1 MPDLRTLTL
10 EERHALAI
18 EAERRARA
26 GDAPKDIRAALGV
39 SQRAYSSW
47 AKLFGFRQCDLHP
60 DEKRAGA
67 PGVLPPGP
75 GGYARSGRMLR
86 GLPARPD
93 DGRRVYGPDHPAWR
107 GGEAMHRARSNLL
120 RVARKEAARREV
132 EILGA
137 AGAVHAAV
145 TAALNAGEVERADH
159 MLAAW
164 AHIRRRRKTL
174 RVLETA
180 TMTETPQERAEAE
193 AASEVA
199 VCEELSRL
207 LGRKV
212 EI

>member
-10 EERHALAI
+10 EERHKLAI

-26 GDAPKDIRAALGV
+26 GQAPKEIRAVLGV

-67 PGVLPPGP
+67 RASLPPGP

-86 GLPARPD
+86 GLPARPE
-93 DGRRVYGPDHPAWR
+93 DGRHVYGPDHPAWR
-107 GGEAMHRARSNLL
+107 GGPELTRARSNLL
-120 RVARKEAARREV
+120 RVARKDAARREV
-132 EILGA
+132 EILGDA
-137 AGAVHAAV
+137 AAVHAAV
-145 TAALNAGEVERADH
+145 VAVLDAGEVERADQ

-174 RVLETA
+174 RVLADAVT
-180 TMTETPQERAEAE
+180 TETDETRAEAE
-193 AASEVA
+193 AARDA
-199 VCEELSRL
+199 AMCEELSLL
-207 LGRKV
+207 LGRPV

>member
-60 DEKRAGA
+60 EKKRAGA
-67 PGVLPPGP
+67 QATLPPGP

-86 GLPARPD
+86 GLPARPG

-107 GGEAMHRARSNLL
+107 GGPELSRARYGLL
-120 RVARKEAARREV
+120 RAARKAEARREV
-132 EILGA
+132 ELLGA

-145 TAALNAGEVERADH
+145 TEALAAGEVERADH

-164 AHIRRRRKTL
+164 AHLRRRRKTL
-174 RVLETA
+174 NVLKSAVTSETA
-180 TMTETPQERAEAE
+180 AERAEAE
-193 AASEVA
+193 AASDA
-199 VCEELSRL
+199 AMCEELSRL

-212 EI
+212 EL

>member
-10 EERHALAI
+10 EERHKLAI

-39 SQRAYSSW
+39 SQRAYSAR

-67 PGVLPPGP
+67 RGVLPPGP

-86 GLPARPD
+86 GLPARPG
-93 DGRRVYGPDHPAWR
+93 DGRHVYGPDHPAWR
-107 GGEAMHRARSNLL
+107 GGEAMTRDRSNLL
-120 RVARKEAARREV
+120 RVARKAAARREV

-137 AGAVHAAV
+137 AGAVHQAV
-145 TAALNAGEVERADH
+145 KAALEAGEVERADH

-174 RVLETA
+174 RVLESA
-180 TMTETPQERAEAE
+180 TETETVAERAEAE
-193 AASEVA
+193 AASDA
-199 VCEELSRL
+199 AMCAELSEL
-207 LGRKV
+207 LGRTV

>member
-10 EERHALAI
+10 EERHKLAI

-26 GDAPKDIRAALGV
+26 GEAPKDIRAALGV

-60 DEKRAGA
+60 EEKRAGA
-67 PGVLPPGP
+67 RGVLPPGP

-86 GLPARPD
+86 GLPARPE

-107 GGEAMHRARSNLL
+107 GGPELSRARYGLL
-120 RVARKEAARREV
+120 RAARKAEARREV

-137 AGAVHAAV
+137 AGAVHQAV
-145 TAALNAGEVERADH
+145 IAALDAGEVERADQ

-174 RVLETA
+174 RMLETA
-180 TMTETPQERAEAE
+180 TLTETAAERA
-193 AASEVA
+193 AAATASDA
-199 VCEELSRL
+199 ALCAELSRL
-207 LGRKV
+207 LGRPV
-212 EI
+212 EL

>member
-10 EERHALAI
+10 EERHKLAI

-26 GDAPKDIRAALGV
+26 GASPKDIRAALGV

-67 PGVLPPGP
+67 RGVLSPGP

-86 GLPARPD
+86 GLPARPE
-93 DGRRVYGPDHPAWR
+93 DGRHVYGPDHPAWR
-107 GGEAMHRARSNLL
+107 GGDAMHRARSNLL
-120 RVARKEAARREV
+120 RVARKEAARQEV

-137 AGAVHAAV
+137 AGAVHQAV
-145 TAALNAGEVERADH
+145 NAALDAGEVERADH

-180 TMTETPQERAEAE
+180 MTTETARERAEAD
-193 AASEVA
+193 AARDA
-199 VCEELSRL
+199 AMCAELSRL